1 MRTGNENI
9 LVSFGAGS
17 FSRGHT
23 IPKLY
28 YRADTHMTN
37 FIVRDK
43 IRGRVLLTMFGSMI
57 ANLLLDSKL
66 GEAERLAKPKDTMEK
81 KDDNESDSIEG
92 IGVMSISNPT
102 FREVLGLTKR
112 SRNLV
117 IFDLNPIAFVID
129 RLSAPE
135 TYTDI
140 RKNRIR
146 SDSGTLL
153 F

>member
-1 MRTGNENI
+1 
-9 LVSFGAGS
+9 
-17 FSRGHT
+17 
-23 IPKLY
+23 
-28 YRADTHMTN
+28 
-37 FIVRDK
+37 
-43 IRGRVLLTMFGSMI
+43 
-57 ANLLLDSKL
+57 
-66 GEAERLAKPKDTMEK
+66 MEK

>member
-43 IRGRVLLTMFGSMI
+43 IRGRVLTMFDSMI

-66 GEAERLAKPKDTMEK
+66 GEAERLAKPKK
-81 KDDNESDSIEG
+81 SDGKERRKWIVSLYRRNTGCNVDSGQNLRNTEG
-92 IGVMSISNPT
+92 K
-102 FREVLGLTKR
+102 VLGLTKR
-112 SRNLV
+112 SRNLNV
-117 IFDLNPIAFVID
+117 N
-129 RLSAPE
+129 
-135 TYTDI
+135 
-140 RKNRIR
+140 
-146 SDSGTLL
+146 
-153 F
+153 